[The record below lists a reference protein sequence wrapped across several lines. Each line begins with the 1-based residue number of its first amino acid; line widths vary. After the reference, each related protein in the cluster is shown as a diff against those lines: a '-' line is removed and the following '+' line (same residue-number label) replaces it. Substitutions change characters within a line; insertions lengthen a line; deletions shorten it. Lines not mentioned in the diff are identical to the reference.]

1 MNMVDNIIETVTSA
15 YDDEQD
21 NIRPVRPRPIFWSQT
36 GLVLRRRSQTTSL
49 VAGRRFVK
57 WPLRIVV
64 VWVEMFT
71 FWGFNVTRRKI
82 LRYFQWCPSSSI
94 EETYRK
100 LGLRMNEH
108 RKELD
113 SFTAGI
119 QSRASRAM
127 ESSITYKSAITDHA
141 VEENHVVD

>member
-1 MNMVDNIIETVTSA
+1 
-15 YDDEQD
+15 
-21 NIRPVRPRPIFWSQT
+21 
-36 GLVLRRRSQTTSL
+36 
-49 VAGRRFVK
+49 
-57 WPLRIVV
+57 
-64 VWVEMFT
+64 
-71 FWGFNVTRRKI
+71 
-82 LRYFQWCPSSSI
+82 
-94 EETYRK
+94 
-100 LGLRMNEH
+100 MNEH